1 MPRLVRLDEYRTE
14 TYMDGNLLIFNHSDI
29 PGIIGY
35 VGSVLAEEQVNIAQ
49 MAVGREGDQGGSAI
63 GILNVDSIVS
73 TPTLERVLENDA
85 IDSVHLINLPAFD
98 ELPDW
103 LV

>member
-49 MAVGREGDQGGSAI
+49 MAVGREGDQGGSADRNSQRGFPSFPI
-63 GILNVDSIVS
+63 QHFNVSLKTTPS
-73 TPTLERVLENDA
+73 TRC
-85 IDSVHLINLPAFD
+85 I
-98 ELPDW
+98 
-103 LV
+103 

>member
-1 MPRLVRLDEYRTE
+1 
-14 TYMDGNLLIFNHSDI
+14 
-29 PGIIGY
+29 
-35 VGSVLAEEQVNIAQ
+35 

-73 TPTLERVLENDA
+73 NPTLQRVLENDA